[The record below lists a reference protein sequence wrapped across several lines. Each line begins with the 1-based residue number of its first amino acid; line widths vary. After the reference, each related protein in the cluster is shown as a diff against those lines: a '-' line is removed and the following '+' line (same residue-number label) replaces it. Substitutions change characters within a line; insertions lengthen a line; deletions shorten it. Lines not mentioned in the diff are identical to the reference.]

1 MNEQH
6 FCVLICH
13 PISLLF
19 SRYIVPH
26 HYRLLLHPNLTELSF
41 KGSVQIQID
50 VQNSTNWVVLHSK
63 NLKILQ
69 ATVLDPNFSHLSDKV
84 AVKLVHTFPIC
95 IVLHVNLSCSSSSRH
110 YQFFITLPMNKL
122 VFSLPEC
129 SQVVIS
135 TFSILSSGEN
145 FQKASVVS
153 IRAPTGPAQER
164 AGKPGFALNLCTHAR
179 EGEQLAHVTFQN
191 LGFDPLWTYKCT
203 DGIPLFW
210 WAEL

>member
-1 MNEQH
+1 MNKQH

-13 PISLLF
+13 LISLLF

-26 HYRLLLHPNLTELSF
+26 HYRLLLHPNLTDLSF

-50 VQNSTNWVVLHSK
+50 VQNNTNWVVLHSK
-63 NLKILQ
+63 DLKILQ
-69 ATVLDPNFSHLSDKV
+69 ATVLDQNLSHLSDQV
-84 AVKLVHTFPIC
+84 AVKLVPAFPIC
-95 IVLHVNLSCSSSSRH
+95 IVIHVNLSCSSCSRH

-153 IRAPTGPAQER
+153 IRAPTEPAQDR
-164 AGKPGFALNLCTHAR
+164 AGKPGFALYSCALAHPG
-179 EGEQLAHVTFQN
+179 EGEQLADVSFQN
-191 LGFDPLWTYKCT
+191 LGFDPL
-203 DGIPLFW
+203 
-210 WAEL
+210 